1 MHSGHSGRGED
12 TPEVREGIVLPPQS
26 EPWEAAP
33 AGGQPWGQPQPQP
46 LPQSQPQ
53 YSPFDGYGQ
62 QPAQPLPDGDATQLF
77 PPYPQTPAVP
87 AQPPVAQPHVAA
99 DATQMLPPYPQAMP
113 AVGAVGDATQVLRPV
128 PQAPAAVPAAEPTEQ
143 LPRFDQ
149 YGGGYEA
156 AQPAPPQDDFAHLYR
171 QDGPQPPQQPQ
182 FQQQAPPWQRQPAQ
196 PQQQYGQQPYAQQP
210 YAQQPLAAQ
219 ADGPGPGRRK
229 PSPAVL
235 VGIVVAVCAVAG
247 LAAGAVMSGGG
258 DDDQAAGGSASASA
272 SASSSTSAGSLS
284 DGDSAAKGQAEKL
297 DALLKESGSSRA
309 SVISA
314 VSSIQSCQNLGQ
326 AASDLRAAATQR
338 QGLVSQLGT
347 LSVDQLPDH
356 EALTDALTKAWN
368 ASASADTH
376 YAAWADQAA
385 NQKKVCKSG
394 HARNTGETSAGNRD
408 SGTASQAKKR
418 AVKLWNTI
426 AEKYGLTQRQ
436 FTQL

>member
-33 AGGQPWGQPQPQP
+33 AGGQPWGQPQPQ
-46 LPQSQPQ
+46 LQPQPQPQ

-62 QPAQPLPDGDATQLF
+62 QPAQPMPDGDATQLF
-77 PPYPQTPAVP
+77 PPYPQTPAP
-87 AQPPVAQPHVAA
+87 AQPPVAA

-113 AVGAVGDATQVLRPV
+113 SVADATQVLRPV
-128 PQAPAAVPAAEPTEQ
+128 PQAPATVPAAEPTEQ

-171 QDGPQPPQQPQ
+171 QDGPQQPQPSQQPQ
-182 FQQQAPPWQRQPAQ
+182 FQQQPPPWQQQPAPPQ
-196 PQQQYGQQPYAQQP
+196 QYGQQQYGQQAYAQQP
-210 YAQQPLAAQ
+210 YAQQPLAAP
-219 ADGPGPGRRK
+219 ADAPGRKK

-235 VGIVVAVCAVAG
+235 VGIVVVACALAG

-258 DDDQAAGGSASASA
+258 DDAQAAGSSASASA

-314 VSSIQSCQNLGQ
+314 VSSIQSCQNLDQ

-338 QGLVSQLGT
+338 QGLVTQLGT

-356 EALTDALTKAWN
+356 QALTEALTKAWN

-385 NQKKVCKSG
+385 NQKKVCKGG
-394 HARNTGETSAGNRD
+394 HARTTGQTSAGNRD
-408 SGTASQAKKR
+408 SGTASQAKKD

-426 AEKYGLTQRQ
+426 AKKYGLTQRQ
-436 FTQL
+436 YTQL